1 METKSFDFMG
11 LIMSLVTKMM
21 KELMKMKNME
31 AKCFDFLSFM
41 MNLVMKIYDI
51 RIDIF

>member
-1 METKSFDFMG
+1 MG

-21 KELMKMKNME
+21 KELIQMKKME
-31 AKCFDFLSFM
+31 AKCFDFMSFM